1 MLGRMAPAANV
12 PVVLT
17 HGPFTLAAWS
27 RMLPP
32 EAAFSGRTA
41 GWLHGLDMAYE
52 PIEEIRQGI
61 RATSAVRTLAD
72 LSRKVD
78 VVEAIVMIDQALRK
92 AALAPVRWPTIQR
105 IGGA

>member
-1 MLGRMAPAANV
+1 
-12 PVVLT
+12 
-17 HGPFTLAAWS
+17 
-27 RMLPP
+27 
-32 EAAFSGRTA
+32 
-41 GWLHGLDMAYE
+41 MAYE